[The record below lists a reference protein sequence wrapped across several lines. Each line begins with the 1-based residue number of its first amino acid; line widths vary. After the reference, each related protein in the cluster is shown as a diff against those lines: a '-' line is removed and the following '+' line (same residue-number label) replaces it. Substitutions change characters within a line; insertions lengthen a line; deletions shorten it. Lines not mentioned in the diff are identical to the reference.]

1 MGQTIPV
8 NAAAGLVAAFGRKS
22 ASHLRDVTPHL
33 VLACFLGDHMPHPAP
48 PAESLLADLVAWVVV
63 RRYRGASPV
72 QQLTG
77 SAMSDHDAV
86 LAANLEFYRAFATRD
101 AAAMD
106 ALWAKRAA
114 VGCLHPGWTAL
125 TDREAIVSSWSGIL
139 SNPDAPRISCF
150 DERVMLYGDTAL
162 VLCEEEL
169 DGGTLAATNLFVRED
184 GGWRIAHHHA
194 GQIVR
199 RQAERRRPSRLN

>member
-1 MGQTIPV
+1 
-8 NAAAGLVAAFGRKS
+8 
-22 ASHLRDVTPHL
+22 
-33 VLACFLGDHMPHPAP
+33 
-48 PAESLLADLVAWVVV
+48 
-63 RRYRGASPV
+63 
-72 QQLTG
+72 
-77 SAMSDHDAV
+77 MSDHDAV

-114 VGCLHPGWTAL
+114 VACLHPGWTAL

-184 GGWRIAHHHA
+184 GAWRIAHHHA